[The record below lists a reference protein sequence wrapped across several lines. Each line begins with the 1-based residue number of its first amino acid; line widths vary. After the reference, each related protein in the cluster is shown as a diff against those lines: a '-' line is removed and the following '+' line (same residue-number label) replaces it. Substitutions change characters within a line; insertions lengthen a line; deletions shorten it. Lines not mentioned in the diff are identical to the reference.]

1 MYSKSFKEYI
11 LSDETLKKVQGE
23 LFKILLDVKY
33 VCEKYD
39 IKYMLAGGTMLGA
52 VRHKGFIPWDDDI
65 DLFMF
70 REEAEKLRRK
80 KSTEGWPA
88 SARTARSRSRSR
100 SRGSMLSTCSSWTCS

>member
-52 VRHKGFIPWDDDI
+52 VYSVG
-65 DLFMF
+65 
-70 REEAEKLRRK
+70 
-80 KSTEGWPA
+80 
-88 SARTARSRSRSR
+88 
-100 SRGSMLSTCSSWTCS
+100 